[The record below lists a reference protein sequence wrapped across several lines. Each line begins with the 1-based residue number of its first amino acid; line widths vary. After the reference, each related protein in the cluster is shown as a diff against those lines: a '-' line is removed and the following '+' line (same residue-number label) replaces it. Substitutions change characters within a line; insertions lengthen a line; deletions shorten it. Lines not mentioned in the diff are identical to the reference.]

1 MNNRNLEQILNF
13 ASRQSFTNYNINVI
27 ETINIEDNAN
37 MQTMLTTN
45 DRNRNVINY
54 YQNMNIVSSNTTSR
68 TSRTRDY
75 SYREPIFIPRTNV
88 RNPFLRT
95 TNSLFPRS
103 SPIRSNSITAS
114 GSNSTSVP
122 PAPAA
127 PAGPLPPP
135 SLSSILDS
143 NFNDIYRTL
152 NNRLGGATNQPNNIS
167 YTVEISNAA
176 DLESAFG
183 FSQNNAVTLNH
194 LTQRT
199 ELIVLADNN
208 ITDFNEM
215 NCSICSQEFSVGQ
228 IVRKVSSCG
237 HFFHQACIDR
247 WFEENSTCPICRTNL
262 NSVESTSD
270 PSDNTAVDPSDNG
283 VVDPS
288 DNTAVD
294 PSDNGVVDPSDNTVV
309 DPSSNTTVDP
319 SGNRL

>member
-13 ASRQSFTNYNINVI
+13 TSRQTFTNYNINFI
-27 ETINIEDNAN
+27 ENINIDNNVN
-37 MQTMLTTN
+37 MRNMLTSE

-54 YQNMNIVSSNTTSR
+54 YQNMNIVSSNTNSR
-68 TSRTRDY
+68 TSRRPDY

-88 RNPFLRT
+88 RNPFFRT

-103 SPIRSNSITAS
+103 SPIRSNSITS
-114 GSNSTSVP
+114 SSSNSTSVP
-122 PAPAA
+122 PASAA
-127 PAGPLPPP
+127 PPGPPPPP
-135 SLSSILDS
+135 SLTSILDS

-183 FSQNNAVTLNH
+183 FNQNTAVTLNH

-228 IVRKVSSCG
+228 IIRKVSSCG

-270 PSDNTAVDPSDNG
+270 A
-283 VVDPS
+283 
-288 DNTAVD
+288 
-294 PSDNGVVDPSDNTVV
+294 SDNTVV
-309 DPSSNTTVDP
+309 DPSGNTVVDPSGNTVVDP